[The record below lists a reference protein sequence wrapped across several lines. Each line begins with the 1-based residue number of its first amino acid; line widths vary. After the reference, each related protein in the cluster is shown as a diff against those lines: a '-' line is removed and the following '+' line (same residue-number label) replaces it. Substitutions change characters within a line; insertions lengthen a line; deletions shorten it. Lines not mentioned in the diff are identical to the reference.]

1 MPQTEAVCGKE
12 FVERR
17 LYLLFKFIIIYLY
30 NIFNSFVR
38 KDFGKKN
45 WKLCACRGCAGA
57 AQGLRPGCNPCTAPK
72 RTPGQAGEK
81 RNYASSV
88 LHIGMQGEPI

>member
-38 KDFGKKN
+38 KDFGKKTGN
-45 WKLCACRGCAGA
+45 FVPAGA
-57 AQGLRPGCNPCTAPK
+57 AQGLHPSNAPK

-88 LHIGMQGEPI
+88 LHLGMQGEPI

>member
-38 KDFGKKN
+38 KDFGKKTGN
-45 WKLCACRGCAGA
+45 FVPAGA
-57 AQGLRPGCNPCTAPK
+57 AQGLRPSNAPK

-88 LHIGMQGEPI
+88 LHLGMQGEPI

>member
-38 KDFGKKN
+38 KDFGKKSGN
-45 WKLCACRGCAGA
+45 FVPAEA
-57 AQGLRPGCNPCTAPK
+57 AQGLRPGCSPCTAPK

-88 LHIGMQGEPI
+88 LHLGMQGEPI

>member
-38 KDFGKKN
+38 KDFGKKTGN
-45 WKLCACRGCAGA
+45 FAPAGTAILRNRRLSRGKEGLCE
-57 AQGLRPGCNPCTAPK
+57 QHF
-72 RTPGQAGEK
+72 TPWDA
-81 RNYASSV
+81 R
-88 LHIGMQGEPI
+88 

>member
-38 KDFGKKN
+38 KDFGKKLET
-45 WKLCACRGCAGA
+45 LCLQGRRWGT
-57 AQGLRPGCNPCTAPK
+57 AQLRSK

-88 LHIGMQGEPI
+88 LHLGMQGEPI

>member
-38 KDFGKKN
+38 KDFGKKSGN
-45 WKLCACRGCAGA
+45 FVPAGA
-57 AQGLRPGCNPCTAPK
+57 AQGLRPGNAPK

-88 LHIGMQGEPI
+88 LHLGMQGEPI

>member
-38 KDFGKKN
+38 KDFGKKTGN
-45 WKLCACRGCAGA
+45 FVPAGA
-57 AQGLRPGCNPCTAPK
+57 APQKNTGTGRGKEELCEQRF
-72 RTPGQAGEK
+72 TPWDA
-81 RNYASSV
+81 R
-88 LHIGMQGEPI
+88 

>member
-38 KDFGKKN
+38 KDFGKKTGN
-45 WKLCACRGCAGA
+45 FVPAGA
-57 AQGLRPGCNPCTAPK
+57 VQGLQPK

-88 LHIGMQGEPI
+88 LHLGMQGEPI

>member
-38 KDFGKKN
+38 KDFGKKTGN
-45 WKLCACRGCAGA
+45 FVPAGPSLGHSPAAVQKNTGTGRGKEELCEQRF
-57 AQGLRPGCNPCTAPK
+57 
-72 RTPGQAGEK
+72 TPWDA
-81 RNYASSV
+81 R
-88 LHIGMQGEPI
+88 

>member
-38 KDFGKKN
+38 KDFGKKSGN
-45 WKLCACRGCAGA
+45 FVPAEA
-57 AQGLRPGCNPCTAPK
+57 AQGLQPK

-88 LHIGMQGEPI
+88 LHLGMQGEPI

>member
-38 KDFGKKN
+38 KDFGKKTGN
-45 WKLCACRGCAGA
+45 FVPAGA
-57 AQGLRPGCNPCTAPK
+57 VQGLRPK

-88 LHIGMQGEPI
+88 LHLGMQGEPI

>member
-38 KDFGKKN
+38 KDFGKKTGN
-45 WKLCACRGCAGA
+45 FVPAGPSLGHSPA
-57 AQGLRPGCNPCTAPK
+57 AVQKNTGK
-72 RTPGQAGEK
+72 AGEK

-88 LHIGMQGEPI
+88 LHLGMQGEPI

>member
-38 KDFGKKN
+38 KDFGKKTGN
-45 WKLCACRGCAGA
+45 FVPVGA
-57 AQGLRPGCNPCTAPK
+57 AQGLRPQKNTGTGRGKEELCEQ
-72 RTPGQAGEK
+72 RFTPWDA
-81 RNYASSV
+81 R
-88 LHIGMQGEPI
+88 

>member
-38 KDFGKKN
+38 KDFGKKTGN
-45 WKLCACRGCAGA
+45 FVPAGA
-57 AQGLRPGCNPCTAPK
+57 AQGLQPK
-72 RTPGQAGEK
+72 RIPGQAGEK

-88 LHIGMQGEPI
+88 LHLGMQGEPI